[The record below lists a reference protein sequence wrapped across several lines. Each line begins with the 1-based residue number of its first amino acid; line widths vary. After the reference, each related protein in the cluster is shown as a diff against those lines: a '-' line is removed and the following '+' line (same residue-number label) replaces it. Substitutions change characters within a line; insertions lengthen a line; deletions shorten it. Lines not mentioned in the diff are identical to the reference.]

1 MTEAGFRLALT
12 TREGSTESWASR
24 YDLPRVRVT
33 PTTSPAGLLARLEIG
48 SLLR

>member
-12 TREGSTESWASR
+12 TREGSTESWATR